1 MVIDISLPGRHH
13 GGNAVGG
20 DPVPAL
26 QASQL
31 ARTLTAQVNPFG
43 AMPLRSCPLER
54 KIWED
59 IVSSF
64 LESILLRRGTPIL
77 DLHTAT

>member
-1 MVIDISLPGRHH
+1 
-13 GGNAVGG
+13 
-20 DPVPAL
+20 
-26 QASQL
+26 
-31 ARTLTAQVNPFG
+31 
-43 AMPLRSCPLER
+43 MPLRSCPLER